1 LQKISL
7 YRVYLFIDMQPLD
20 PHTLFSIFE
29 QGDEDIYKEHG
40 LEDTL
45 NNPFV
50 LMGMVLRGVENY
62 HIMDVMYK
70 KQYPKE
76 YAKVQKMV
84 KYKYYTKLY
93 SHLTR
98 VKNLTVESIY
108 KIGESFDRGS
118 VFISLDSLR
127 VFFENVE
134 DYEKCHVIKTFQD
147 LIIEAP
153 VFPEK
158 KLLI

>member
-1 LQKISL
+1 
-7 YRVYLFIDMQPLD
+7 MQPLD

-108 KIGESFDRGS
+108 KIGESFDIKDVRYC
-118 VFISLDSLR
+118 LDLLR
-127 VFFENVE
+127 VYYESLE
-134 DYEKCHVIKTFQD
+134 EYEKCSVIKKYID
-147 LIIEAP
+147 LLHKAEYKTSRLSGVI
-153 VFPEK
+153 
-158 KLLI
+158 